1 MSENK
6 EDRDRH
12 LKAYSFSVLRGV
24 MILLESPPGFQ
35 FSSRVDAQLQ
45 YYTGGKKQARQPDW
59 PG

>member
-35 FSSRVDAQLQ
+35 FSSRV
-45 YYTGGKKQARQPDW
+45 Y
-59 PG
+59 